1 MAKLPESETKSAHSS
16 TKGTTFIGDFK
27 IDRLRIFTPQKD
39 RGSYIELSEGE
50 GASWTELNFYE
61 DITATVVHGDLTIQ
75 EGVGLIESVPLLGEE
90 VLEVKASTAGVSPA
104 PIGTSDTNIPPTP
117 QE

>member
-1 MAKLPESETKSAHSS
+1 MLFRS
-16 TKGTTFIGDFK
+16 
-27 IDRLRIFTPQKD
+27 
-39 RGSYIELSEGE
+39 
-50 GASWTELNFYE
+50 
-61 DITATVVHGDLTIQ
+61 GDLTIQ

-117 QE
+117 QEEENTIIQYFRIYKIDPPLKINDNFRELKFHFVSDIMFTNIKTNLFSLNSIRFITSIPYKFI